1 MIDKLTLNN
10 INVVGVELGSE
21 LSNRSYYQ
29 KGYTINDYIVFAQ
42 RCSNRIKKKY
52 PFIKTAVVAAP
63 LGKKLG
69 HRHNIWNITLSKLDF
84 YDAII
89 IHSYA
94 KVIKGKSL
102 DGQMINEVNDFNNDK
117 LKFDIYK
124 QRALKYLNED
134 YPKEINIYNKIFG
147 KPIWVTEWNLQISK
161 TTGNS
166 FLQGLF
172 VAQFLLEIFK

>member
-1 MIDKLTLNN
+1 MIQLAKKINSDVVLVANPFVKNDDDIIKMIDKLTLNN

-21 LSNRSYYQ
+21 LSNRSYYE

-102 DGQMINEVNDFNNDK
+102 DGQMINEVNESNNDK
-117 LKFDIYK
+117 LKFDHI
-124 QRALKYLNED
+124 
-134 YPKEINIYNKIFG
+134 
-147 KPIWVTEWNLQISK
+147 
-161 TTGNS
+161 
-166 FLQGLF
+166 
-172 VAQFLLEIFK
+172 